1 MTVLTVDFNLKHG
14 FLERVLRIKTNNF
27 IVVFLIF
34 IQLCDSRKIHYLTSE
49 FHVKLHLKTD
59 IARIPISIFACN
71 LTRNARVRYYEF
83 SYKITMQ
90 SVTQQTV

>member
-49 FHVKLHLKTD
+49 FHVKLHLNPD
-59 IARIPISIFACN
+59 IYF
-71 LTRNARVRYYEF
+71 RVQFNEECT
-83 SYKITMQ
+83 SP
-90 SVTQQTV
+90 VL